1 MRRPQRINFYI
12 AFLVTFFLA
21 LFSSTAVI
29 ADEIRPALLEITEQP
44 GGNFE
49 VIWKVPMR
57 GDLVLGLRPVL
68 PEGWT
73 AVGEPEAYTIPGAMV
88 ERNTYTS
95 DGQPITGQTLSID
108 GLSSTVMT
116 DVLLQIKLIKDGVYA
131 VILKPSS
138 PSFTI
143 PSLHQEQLATVIFQN
158 IKGAFGHLARSI
170 NHIVLI
176 LALVLLA
183 SGPRAIKLLIAW
195 VFGHAASLVLVDFG
209 VASFPAPVAEVLCM
223 IAVFLIARS
232 IVSNRRDLGSFWVP
246 VFGAGLFHSLAHA
259 GIVAETVADK
269 PGLLGALFAFNLGLD
284 LGQILLA
291 AAAIGTVIIM
301 PRYGPF
307 PKTRIVAGYVLG
319 SAAVAIGMGIF
330 MNAAAL
336 DDPLQNAAASQTLQ
350 MPTARSVNMKSPNT
364 PGPVSIQQPKDP
376 VSVFLTIEPYEVR
389 LEVLFRVK
397 DLYALKELDPPTA
410 DMISPESQDPLIEN
424 VLGLMQDRVSVM
436 INGKPAD
443 AVARRGEFV
452 TAGSYGVMT
461 RKQKIPERV
470 DEAIMGVMFAYLGDD
485 LPKEV
490 TLDWDLFLPASSEV
504 KATVSDPLESKQG
517 VLTETAPTLR
527 WQNQLAGF
535 KMPVVKPVPVLL
547 PDIPIISIVLTFVSA
562 IVFALCSLRRG
573 HWILRALAAAGMALA
588 IACYPFV
595 RFKVQIPG
603 LKSIKPA
610 PRQAVVVVDGLLTNV
625 YRSFYL
631 RDEGTIYDRLA
642 LTAHGDQLTDI
653 YLQVRTALELEDRGG
668 ARARVDQVQIQE
680 VREIKRQADGMFAV
694 DTVWTANG
702 SVSHFGHTHYRQNRY
717 HAIMSIVQ
725 DEDTWKIHQIEL
737 LDEQRLL

>member
-1 MRRPQRINFYI
+1 
-12 AFLVTFFLA
+12 
-21 LFSSTAVI
+21 
-29 ADEIRPALLEITEQP
+29 
-44 GGNFE
+44 
-49 VIWKVPMR
+49 
-57 GDLVLGLRPVL
+57 
-68 PEGWT
+68 
-73 AVGEPEAYTIPGAMV
+73 
-88 ERNTYTS
+88 
-95 DGQPITGQTLSID
+95 
-108 GLSSTVMT
+108 
-116 DVLLQIKLIKDGVYA
+116 
-131 VILKPSS
+131 
-138 PSFTI
+138 
-143 PSLHQEQLATVIFQN
+143 
-158 IKGAFGHLARSI
+158 
-170 NHIVLI
+170 
-176 LALVLLA
+176 
-183 SGPRAIKLLIAW
+183 
-195 VFGHAASLVLVDFG
+195 
-209 VASFPAPVAEVLCM
+209 
-223 IAVFLIARS
+223 
-232 IVSNRRDLGSFWVP
+232 
-246 VFGAGLFHSLAHA
+246 
-259 GIVAETVADK
+259 
-269 PGLLGALFAFNLGLD
+269 
-284 LGQILLA
+284 
-291 AAAIGTVIIM
+291 
-301 PRYGPF
+301 
-307 PKTRIVAGYVLG
+307 
-319 SAAVAIGMGIF
+319 
-330 MNAAAL
+330 
-336 DDPLQNAAASQTLQ
+336 
-350 MPTARSVNMKSPNT
+350 
-364 PGPVSIQQPKDP
+364 
-376 VSVFLTIEPYEVR
+376 
-389 LEVLFRVK
+389 
-397 DLYALKELDPPTA
+397 
-410 DMISPESQDPLIEN
+410 LIEN

-504 KATVSDPLESKQG
+504 KATVSDPLETQQTI
-517 VLTETAPTLR
+517 LTETAPTLR